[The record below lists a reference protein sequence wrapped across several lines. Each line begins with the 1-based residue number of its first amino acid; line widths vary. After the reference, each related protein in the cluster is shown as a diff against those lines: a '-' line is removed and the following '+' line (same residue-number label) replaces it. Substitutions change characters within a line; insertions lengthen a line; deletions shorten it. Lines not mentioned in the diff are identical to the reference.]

1 MLLLL
6 FLLQTGDLSPEKLT
20 PPTVRFEE
28 KKYTL
33 QSAFDK
39 LPGLHFRID
48 PKIASDLVTPPS
60 KELNVFDAMHELC
73 GAHGGVRPFF
83 STYAPKI
90 EIRPGKLFTPPTSN
104 SGQFHFLIAIVLSSQ
119 IQTFDNAPV
128 KRLFLT
134 LWTTWTEQRAPAYLE
149 SAPTITRAEDNMGN
163 RLKRVPQPER
173 KPIRILGKPVAAT
186 SSSIQFTPPSEG
198 STQIRILEG
207 YRRMTFIQ
215 EVEQVEIFL
224 NNLVFN
230 EGEVPSHSANKL
242 LSVAKFARGKEGLT
256 AVLEGPTPKDS
267 IALGNHLQNLR
278 FVDERGVT
286 YPARITTGT
295 KGPEISRIEVV
306 CTNIPATEKI
316 VAAKMEYITK
326 WETKEIPFSFK
337 NIILP

>member
-6 FLLQTGDLSPEKLT
+6 FLLQTGDLSPEKLD

-39 LPGLHFRID
+39 LPGLRFRID

-73 GAHGGVRPFF
+73 RAHGGVRPFF

-119 IQTFDNAPV
+119 IQTFDDAPV

-149 SAPTITRAEDNMGN
+149 SAPTITRAEDNKGN
-163 RLKRVPQPER
+163 TLEGVPQPEG
-173 KPIRILGKPVAAT
+173 KPVRILGKPVAAT
-186 SSSIQFTPPSEG
+186 SSSIQLTPPPKG
-198 STQIRILEG
+198 CTQIRILEG

-215 EVEQVEIFL
+215 EVKQVEIFL
-224 NNLVFN
+224 T
-230 EGEVPSHSANKL
+230 GESPSHSETKL
-242 LSVAKFARGKEGLT
+242 LSVAKFARGKGGLT

-278 FVDERGVT
+278 FVDERGVA

-295 KGPEISRIEVV
+295 KGPEMSRIEVV

-316 VAAKMEYITK
+316 VAAKTKYITK
-326 WETKEIPFSFK
+326 WETKDVPFSFK